1 MEKKGTLCA
10 YHMVSNAFKCKD
22 GGVEPTNSL
31 FSFDL
36 EVPASFQLCA
46 Q

>member
-1 MEKKGTLCA
+1 MMKQKKAICLS
-10 YHMVSNAFKCKD
+10 YDVKCKD

-36 EVPASFQLCA
+36 EVPASFQGCT